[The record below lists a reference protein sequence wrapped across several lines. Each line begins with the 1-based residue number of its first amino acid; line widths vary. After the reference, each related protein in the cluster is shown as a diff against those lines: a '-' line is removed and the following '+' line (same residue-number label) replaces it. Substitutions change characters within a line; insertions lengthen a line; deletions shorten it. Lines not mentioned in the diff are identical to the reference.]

1 MPSKHILKLL
11 FADRLFLRLF
21 FFAGL
26 LLFCG
31 EHDTIFPRMRRRT
44 LFKECGAPKKD
55 EQRTEWMEQEYCR
68 ALPFW
73 DALSEQGREQFCRQ
87 LVGHTYEK
95 GSRVHG
101 GESCRGVI
109 FIKSGCLRVYMLSE
123 EGRDVTLYRL
133 YRGDV
138 CMLSAS
144 CVLPQ
149 ITFDVFV
156 DAEERCECCV
166 IEGTAF
172 SRLAQEE
179 MPLKLFAYE
188 TALARFSEVMWVVQ
202 QILFMKVDRRLA
214 IFLLDEA
221 SRTGSDVIA
230 LSQEQ
235 IAKYMSSAREV
246 VSRMLKYF
254 ANEKIV
260 EVMRKGVRITDKRSL
275 QRLAY

>member
-1 MPSKHILKLL
+1 MNQERESL
-11 FADRLFLRLF
+11 
-21 FFAGL
+21 
-26 LLFCG
+26 
-31 EHDTIFPRMRRRT
+31 
-44 LFKECGAPKKD
+44 
-55 EQRTEWMEQEYCR
+55 QREYCKG
-68 ALPFW
+68 LPFW
-73 DALSEQGREQFCRQ
+73 GELTEEGRGEFCRQ
-87 LVGHTYEK
+87 LVGCTYAR
-95 GSRVHG
+95 GQRVHG
-101 GESCRGVI
+101 GETCRGVI
-109 FIKSGCLRVYMLSE
+109 FIRSGCLRVYMLSE

-149 ITFDVFV
+149 ITFDVYV
-156 DAEERCECCV
+156 DAEEPCECFV
-166 IEGTAF
+166 IGGTAF
-172 SRLAQEE
+172 SLLAQAEV
-179 MPLKLFAYE
+179 PLKLFAYE

-214 IFLLDEA
+214 IFLLDEL

-254 ANEKIV
+254 SGEKIV
-260 EVMRKGVRITDKRSL
+260 EVMRKGVRILDKRRL
-275 QRLAY
+275 QELAF